1 MCKVKEAAPA
11 FESWLAQ
18 NGAFNGDQIC
28 KNCWTYRILRK
39 SISRALER
47 VAATQA
53 KVTATAVEERKAR
66 VIADVRA
73 AIAERKRKRDED
85 GCQRQGAEPKSKQ
98 RREEGEAELTIANAQ
113 DPSAAQEKW
122 TRTKH
127 KKENRKKNNAK
138 TQRGKPKKAIK
149 P

>member
-18 NGAFNGDQIC
+18 NGSFNGDQIC
-28 KNCWTYRILRK
+28 KNCWTYRIPRT

-53 KVTATAVEERKAR
+53 KVAATAVEEKKAR

-73 AIAERKRKRDED
+73 AIAEKK
-85 GCQRQGAEPKSKQ
+85 G
-98 RREEGEAELTIANAQ
+98 
-113 DPSAAQEKW
+113 QEMRMVP
-122 TRTKH
+122 T
-127 KKENRKKNNAK
+127 RKKQSRNRNNGEK
-138 TQRGKPKKAIK
+138 GEKQN
-149 P
+149 